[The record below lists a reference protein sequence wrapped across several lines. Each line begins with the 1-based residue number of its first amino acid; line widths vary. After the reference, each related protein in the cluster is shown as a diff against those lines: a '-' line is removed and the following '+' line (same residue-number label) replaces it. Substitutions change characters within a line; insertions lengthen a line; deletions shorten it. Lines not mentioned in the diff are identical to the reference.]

1 VKIQKWSLSA
11 LAIVAMLAGLSMSL
25 MASGVGVATV
35 QASGQGTLTGINIG
49 IFSDQLCQNSTNSI
63 NWGSVTP
70 GSLANYT
77 VFIKNTGALPETL
90 SFVIP
95 ATSWQF
101 SFDNNPVTNAT
112 AISSDENYFSLTWN
126 YVQGTVLNPGAP
138 AIPVTFSLSVANTI
152 QGVDTFSF
160 NIVVTGTQK

>member
-1 VKIQKWSLSA
+1 
-11 LAIVAMLAGLSMSL
+11 
-25 MASGVGVATV
+25 
-35 QASGQGTLTGINIG
+35 
-49 IFSDQLCQNSTNSI
+49 
-63 NWGSVTP
+63 
-70 GSLANYT
+70 
-77 VFIKNTGALPETL
+77 
-90 SFVIP
+90 
-95 ATSWQF
+95 
-101 SFDNNPVTNAT
+101 VTNAT